1 MRNKECNRKNYFK
14 SKKLAPANYLIVCEG
29 KQTEPNYFEG

>member
-1 MRNKECNRKNYFK
+1 MRDKEYSRKGELK

-29 KQTEPNYFEG
+29 K